1 VVTAYTTASFARR
14 SARSSSSS
22 IEALIEGLESMVGA
36 RVGTLEVSEVAVG
49 RVTPRMVFIDD
60 LRASVGTVLVP
71 KGFEVTEAFLER
83 MRNFGPGILQERV
96 HVSGAG
102 KQGS

>member
-1 VVTAYTTASFARR
+1 
-14 SARSSSSS
+14 
-22 IEALIEGLESMVGA
+22 
-36 RVGTLEVSEVAVG
+36 
-49 RVTPRMVFIDD
+49 VFIDD
-60 LRASVGTVLVP
+60 LRTSVGTVLVP

-96 HVSGAG
+96 RVSGAA